1 LNNIIEYTQ
10 IIRTTAK
17 NTIKAI
23 ITGLYL
29 FKSFLL
35 SSFVTGNVCSIF
47 SMILK
52 KLLVL
57 FLLYFVVGQRTG
69 IAFNENRQVGGRWCG
84 GRRLYP
90 EQC

>member
-1 LNNIIEYTQ
+1 
-10 IIRTTAK
+10 
-17 NTIKAI
+17 
-23 ITGLYL
+23 
-29 FKSFLL
+29 
-35 SSFVTGNVCSIF
+35 
-47 SMILK
+47 MILK

-90 EQC
+90 EQCCVSFLVIYFSDLSAPLSIVLLTGQILKKTICPENFQEQE